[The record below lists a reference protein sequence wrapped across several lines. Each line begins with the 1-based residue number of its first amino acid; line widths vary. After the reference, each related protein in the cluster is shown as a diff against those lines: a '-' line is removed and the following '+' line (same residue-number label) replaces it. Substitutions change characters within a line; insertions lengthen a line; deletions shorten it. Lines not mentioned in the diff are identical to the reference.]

1 MANNKVKYNLK
12 NAHYAML
19 QTSEEGVVSFGTPVA
34 LPGAVSISLD
44 ANGEPE
50 NFYADG
56 TAYYVINNNMGYDG
70 DLELAMIPEDF
81 RVSALNETLDDNK
94 VLIEDANSELNRFAL
109 LFEFDGDVKH
119 IRHVLYNC
127 SASRPGIEGK
137 TNEESREIQT
147 ETLTIKA
154 TPLPSGLSLNHTGR
168 KWCCLD
174 SKSFCLYLS
183 ALFICLTLNTRS
195 TCRAVIKHMSDM
207 LHIAIKLEKQR
218 KSI

>member
-19 QTSEEGVVSFGTPVA
+19 QTSEEGVVSFDKPVA

-127 SASRPGIEGK
+127 AASRPGIEGK
-137 TNEESREIQT
+137 TNEESREVQT

-154 TPLPSGLSLNHTGR
+154 TPLSSGFVKAKTG
-168 KWCCLD
+168 
-174 SKSFCLYLS
+174 
-183 ALFICLTLNTRS
+183 NT
-195 TCRAVIKHMSDM
+195 TDTTVYNDWYKAVYMPTVTETDESEGV
-207 LHIAIKLEKQR
+207 A
-218 KSI
+218 